1 MIVDNALV
9 ALSLRRPITM
19 VMVLLSM
26 MVLGAISLS
35 RIPIELIPSG
45 FSAPFMSVNVSYPDA
60 TARDVEERITR
71 PLEQALSTTPGL
83 KRIDSVSSSGSSR
96 VQGANVESRV
106 ILLFE
111 GDVDMDIAYRQVR
124 DRVARVRPELP
135 SEVRD
140 VTIRK
145 ESGDSLPVAFYGV
158 VWDEELADPDAVID
172 RALVR
177 PVERIDG
184 VGMVNL
190 WGRAQKEVR
199 IEIDRALADAANLD
213 MVQIVGRLGTSN
225 FTMASGDIRDS
236 AGQVLL
242 RSMASW
248 SSIEEIEELVVGP
261 SGLRL
266 RDIATVTFDRPET
279 TRHDRYNGRPSM
291 VMAVVKESQANT
303 VEVCDAIKA
312 VVAEASGHPDLK
324 GVDIEPVFIQ
334 GDTIRFSLEQ
344 VIESGRQGGMLAL
357 CVLLFFLR
365 RFRLTVI
372 IALSIPLSLFLSL
385 PFMYFT
391 DQTINLVS
399 LIGLMICIGLVVDN
413 SVVVAE
419 NIARYRRRGLGPY
432 AAALQGAGEVALAI
446 TLATTTTIVVFLP
459 AALLSEGMTQFLMVR
474 MVTPVCVSLAAS
486 LFVALVLIPLASAT
500 LLRDGDP
507 PRDEERSDARRLLDR
522 VDAASKAVL
531 GAAYAATMGR
541 LNHLYTRVLRGALR
555 RRMDVVMISLFALG
569 SMAVPAMNVSCASG
583 QNFGTRRVTVSYSMP
598 SDTTLEEANA
608 FFLEVEGLLERI
620 GPEYSVA
627 GQYIGFD
634 ANFGQVQIFFE
645 PPKPGEPKFEPM
657 AKKLID
663 ELPDRPGWRKT
674 SQFGDSD
681 GARDDALRFA
691 IFGDEHDEVQRAKEA
706 IELRVV
712 DIEGVIG
719 LRSGGQDTRRR
730 EELAL
735 SIERT
740 MSERFGVSATTVANT
755 VGYAIRG
762 TPLPRYHTDEREVD
776 VRIRYRAEDR
786 DNVDQVLGYRVTTID
801 GGSMPIAVLADKRI
815 AEGDAQLTRTNKRVG
830 AVVALDVDRETR
842 RETTQ
847 RVARFLKD
855 YQLPEGLSFDPDG
868 EATEIDAMQ
877 RDLAGAI
884 LLGTIFIFLLMGFL
898 FESFVLPLSVLPSI
912 PLSFVGV
919 WWFLYLTG
927 ESIDPLAGIGI
938 VLLLGVVVNNAI
950 VLVDFVNGAR
960 AAGLERTEAIVQAG
974 KLRFRPIMMTALTTI
989 GGMIPL
995 AFAEHTGEG
1004 IPYGAFGKTLV
1015 GGMATA
1021 TVLTLVVVPVTYTFL
1036 DDLRIAAATWWHR
1049 IARR

>member
-1 MIVDNALV
+1 MIADNALV
-9 ALSLRRPITM
+9 RLSLRRPIMM
-19 VMVLLSM
+19 VMVLVSM
-26 MVLGAISLS
+26 MVLGAIALA
-35 RIPIELIPSG
+35 RIPLELIPSG

-60 TARDVEERITR
+60 TARDVEEKITR
-71 PLEQALSTTPGL
+71 PLEQALATTPGVQ
-83 KRIDSVSSSGSSR
+83 RINSISSSGSSR
-96 VQGANVESRV
+96 V
-106 ILLFE
+106 IMLFE

-135 SEVRD
+135 GEVRD
-140 VTIRK
+140 VAIRK

-158 VWDEELADPDAVID
+158 VWDEDLANPDEVID

-184 VGMVNL
+184 VGIVNL
-190 WGRAQKEVR
+190 WGRAQKEVQ
-199 IEIDRALADAANLD
+199 IDVDRALADAANLD
-213 MVQIVGRLGTSN
+213 MVQIVQRLGTSN
-225 FTMASGDIRDS
+225 FTMASGEVRDS
-236 AGQVLL
+236 SGQYLL
-242 RSMASW
+242 RSVAGW
-248 SSIEEIEELVVGP
+248 SSVEQIESLVVGP
-261 SGLRL
+261 NALRL
-266 RDIATVTFDRPET
+266 GDVATVTFDRPEA
-279 TRHDRYNGRPSM
+279 TRYDRYNGRPSM

-312 VVAEASGHPDLK
+312 VVEEAARHPDLQ
-324 GVDIEPVFIQ
+324 GVGIEPVFIQ
-334 GDTIRFSLEQ
+334 GDTIRYSLDQ
-344 VIESGRQGGMLAL
+344 VVESGRQGGFLAL
-357 CVLLFFLR
+357 FVILFFLR
-365 RFRLTVI
+365 RLRLTVI

-391 DQTINLVS
+391 GQTINLIS
-399 LIGLMICIGLVVDN
+399 LVGLMICIGLVVDN

-419 NIARYRRRGLGPY
+419 NIGRYRKRGLGPR

-446 TLATTTTIVVFLP
+446 TLATATTIVVFLP

-500 LLRDGDP
+500 LLRDRAP
-507 PRDEERSDARRLLDR
+507 PAPGPVSSAGRTLATLDR
-522 VDAASKAVL
+522 LWKRAL

-541 LNHLYTRVLRGALR
+541 LNRAYTRLLRGALR
-555 RRMDVVMISLFALG
+555 RRMDVVMVALFALG
-569 SMAVPAMNVSCASG
+569 SMTVPAMNVTCESG
-583 QNFGTRRVTVSYSMP
+583 QNFGTRRVTVNYSMP

-608 FFLEVEGLLERI
+608 FFLEVEGLLDRI
-620 GPEYSVA
+620 GPDYSVQ

-634 ANFGQVQIFFE
+634 ASFGQVQIFFE
-645 PPKPGEPKFEPM
+645 PPTPGEPPFEPL
-657 AKKLID
+657 ATELI
-663 ELPDRPGWRKT
+663 ERLPERPGWRKT

-691 IFGDEHDEVQRAKEA
+691 IFGDEHDLVQRAKEDVEA
-706 IELRVV
+706 RILE
-712 DIEGVIG
+712 IEGVIG
-719 LRSGGQDTRRR
+719 LHTGGEDTRRR
-730 EELAL
+730 DELAL

-740 MSERFGVSATTVANT
+740 MSERFGVPATAVATTVA
-755 VGYAIRG
+755 YAIRG

-786 DNVDQVLGYRVTTID
+786 ENVDQLLAYRVTTRD
-801 GGSMPIAVLADKRI
+801 GGSIPIQVLADKRI
-815 AEGDAQLTRTNKRVG
+815 AEGEAQLTRTNKRVG
-830 AVVALDVDRETR
+830 AVVALDLDRETR
-842 RETTQ
+842 QETME
-847 RVARFLKD
+847 RVARFLKS
-855 YQLPEGLSFDPDG
+855 YRLPEGLSFDPDEEG
-868 EATEIDAMQ
+868 REVDAMQ
-877 RDLAGAI
+877 RDLAGAVV
-884 LLGTIFIFLLMGFL
+884 LGTVFIFLLMGFL

-1036 DDLRIAAATWWHR
+1036 DDLRNASATWWRR
-1049 IARR
+1049 IVRR